1 MVQVCNSAKKLC
13 RQIMARFGFC
23 PKQLKFVVKILLGY
37 TLLSVCLLPSL
48 RSNWKFSKVY
58 QQNTEMDFDNAI
70 EINYQRRLEANKY
83 LANLDAAKVKQTYV
97 NNEKSTNL
105 RFVIGVITVARNTQN
120 LKDHQQTQYLTQV
133 LSRLHE
139 VLDKSHALNK
149 VYIFMC
155 NVDPYPD
162 KHQEANRM
170 ADFFPNVRRGKTGS
184 FYRGKNRHV
193 LEKQDYAFC
202 LQSAMKYNSKYVL
215 LIQDDAYPHENFYQ
229 VMNNILRTKLETRI
243 EMGELVPDNGDW
255 AWLKLNTPYY
265 RNDFHSDI
273 YNIYQWV
280 ALTMFFAGSVALIFH
295 IYQECQ
301 HLAKN
306 RGRGTSQNK
315 MAAYLVFLVS
325 FPCIFAIIW
334 TIGRPY
340 FLKAR
345 SLSSHFYYLEPGTS
359 CCLPAVVYPRNKI
372 SDIIEF
378 ISRDS
383 SHDEAKV
390 KEHKKVQ
397 PLDWALHDYREQKE
411 LRQYLLTPN
420 IFTHIGFYS
429 TLNLKFYK
437 QKSFAYEYFH
447 D

>member
-1 MVQVCNSAKKLC
+1 
-13 RQIMARFGFC
+13 
-23 PKQLKFVVKILLGY
+23 
-37 TLLSVCLLPSL
+37 
-48 RSNWKFSKVY
+48 
-58 QQNTEMDFDNAI
+58 MDFDSAI
-70 EINYQRRLEANKY
+70 EINYQRRQEANKY
-83 LANLDAAKVKQTYV
+83 LATLDAAKVKQTYV
-97 NNEKSTNL
+97 DNEKSTSL
-105 RFVIGVITVARNTQN
+105 RFVIGVITVARNTLN
-120 LKDHQQTQYLTQV
+120 LNDHQQTEYLTQV

-139 VLDKSHALNK
+139 ILDKSHALNE
-149 VYIFMC
+149 VYVFMC

-162 KHQEANRM
+162 KHKEAKRM
-170 ADFFPNVRRGKTGS
+170 ADYIPHIRRNKTSS

-193 LEKQDYAFC
+193 LEKQHYAFC
-202 LQSAMKYNSKYVL
+202 LQSAQKYNSKYVL

-229 VMNNILRTKLETRI
+229 VMNDILRTKLETRI
-243 EMGELVPDNGDW
+243 QMGELVPDTGDW

-265 RNDFHSDI
+265 RNDFHSDM
-273 YNIYQWV
+273 YSIYQWV
-280 ALTMFFAGSVALIFH
+280 ALTIFFAGSIALVFYT
-295 IYQECQ
+295 YQECQ
-301 HLAKN
+301 HLVETPS
-306 RGRGTSQNK
+306 RGRRASQNK

-325 FPCIFAIIW
+325 FPCVFAIIW

-345 SLSSHFYYLEPGTS
+345 SLSSNFYYLEPGTS

-372 SDIIEF
+372 FDIIEF

-383 SHDEAKV
+383 SQDEAKV
-390 KEHKKVQ
+390 KGVKGYEKVQ